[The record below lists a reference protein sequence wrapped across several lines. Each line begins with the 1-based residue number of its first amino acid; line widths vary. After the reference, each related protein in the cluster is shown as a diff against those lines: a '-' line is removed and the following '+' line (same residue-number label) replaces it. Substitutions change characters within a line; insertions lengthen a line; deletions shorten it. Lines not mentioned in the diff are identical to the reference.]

1 VEARADI
8 EEALRRN
15 PSEAT
20 AHALRSIIALVQNQK
35 KKALSL
41 ARKAAELE
49 PQTPVPQVA
58 LSYAYQAIFDLEKA
72 LKGLEQAA
80 KLAPEDALIHARLAE
95 LELSRG
101 ELERALKAVR
111 RAVALDPEL
120 ARTQTVLG
128 FAYLTQIRIAQAK
141 SAFER
146 AITLDSADPLPRLGL
161 GLVKIREGDLTEG
174 THDLE
179 HAASLDPNN
188 SLVRS
193 YLGKAYYE
201 QKREN
206 LAATEYSNAK
216 ELDPMDPTP
225 WFYDAILKQTTI
237 RPVEALHDLQKAIE
251 LNDNRAVYRSRLL
264 LDEDL
269 AARSASMGRI
279 YRDLGF
285 EQLALVEGWK
295 SVNTDP
301 SDYSA
306 HRLLADVYAALPR
319 HEVARVSELLQSQLM
334 QPINI
339 TPIQPRL
346 AESNL
351 FILEGGGPQAL
362 AFNEFN
368 PLFARNRLALQ
379 ASAIAG
385 SNNTFGDEVTQSG
398 IWGKLS
404 YSLGQFHFETDGF
417 RDNNDLTHDIYNVFI
432 QGNASPKLGLQAEAR
447 HRETEHGDLEYNF
460 DLNRFN
466 PIFRRDVRTD
476 SVRVGAQFE
485 PTPHSTFIASAIY
498 QDEREESQGLARQF
512 FTEQGYIAEGQYLFR
527 ETRFGLVAGG
537 GYYDVDI
544 ESSTSGETATRH
556 SNGYFYAHVRYPYQ
570 ATWTVGVSID
580 SLDDGRIG
588 EFHHVNP
595 KLGMMWDITPNTTL
609 RLAAFRTLKRP
620 LLTDQTIEPTQL
632 AGFNQLFDDNGGT
645 ESKRFGI
652 ALDQKFSS
660 SLYGG
665 VEVSERKL
673 AVPIAVGVSDV
684 FLDWEEESY
693 RTYLDW
699 APFTSLALS
708 MEYQLE
714 HFDNEDEF
722 VPIPD
727 TRTHIAPVT
736 VRYFHP
742 SGIFSSLTTTYV
754 NQKVDFVSVAEIGD
768 DEFILVDAGI
778 GYRLPKRYGIVKLQ
792 VRNVFDNDFN
802 YQALGFRTLEREA
815 LPFLPERTLLAQ
827 ITLAF

>member
-1 VEARADI
+1 
-8 EEALRRN
+8 
-15 PSEAT
+15 
-20 AHALRSIIALVQNQK
+20 
-35 KKALSL
+35 
-41 ARKAAELE
+41 
-49 PQTPVPQVA
+49 
-58 LSYAYQAIFDLEKA
+58 
-72 LKGLEQAA
+72 
-80 KLAPEDALIHARLAE
+80 
-95 LELSRG
+95 
-101 ELERALKAVR
+101 
-111 RAVALDPEL
+111 
-120 ARTQTVLG
+120 
-128 FAYLTQIRIAQAK
+128 
-141 SAFER
+141 
-146 AITLDSADPLPRLGL
+146 
-161 GLVKIREGDLTEG
+161 
-174 THDLE
+174 
-179 HAASLDPNN
+179 
-188 SLVRS
+188 
-193 YLGKAYYE
+193 
-201 QKREN
+201 
-206 LAATEYSNAK
+206 
-216 ELDPMDPTP
+216 
-225 WFYDAILKQTTI
+225 
-237 RPVEALHDLQKAIE
+237 
-251 LNDNRAVYRSRLL
+251 
-264 LDEDL
+264 
-269 AARSASMGRI
+269 
-279 YRDLGF
+279 
-285 EQLALVEGWK
+285 
-295 SVNTDP
+295 
-301 SDYSA
+301 
-306 HRLLADVYAALPR
+306 
-319 HEVARVSELLQSQLM
+319 M

-632 AGFNQLFDDNGGT
+632 AGFNQLFDDPGGT

-699 APFTSLALS
+699 APFTNVAFS

-722 VPIPD
+722 VTNVPD